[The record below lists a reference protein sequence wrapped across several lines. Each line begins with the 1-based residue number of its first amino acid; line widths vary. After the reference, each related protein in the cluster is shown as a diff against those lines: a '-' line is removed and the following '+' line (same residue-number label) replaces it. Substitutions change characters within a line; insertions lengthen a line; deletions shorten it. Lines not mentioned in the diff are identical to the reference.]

1 MALSA
6 GTRLGPY
13 EILSPLGAGGMGEVY
28 RARDSRL
35 DRDVAIKVLPE
46 SLLEDGDALARFER
60 EAKAVAAL
68 SHPNILAIHDFGREG
83 GIAYAVMELLQ
94 GETLRDR
101 LDAGAI
107 AQRKALDYALQIA
120 QGLAAAHDRGIVH
133 RDLKPQNV
141 FVTRDGLVKILDFGL
156 ASRRPLDAAGREQ
169 TAATQHPMAENDRT
183 ASPLTQQGMILG
195 TVGYMSPEQ
204 VGGAQADH
212 RSDLF
217 SFGVILYEMLY
228 GERAFSKY
236 NEIATM
242 MAILREEPP
251 QLSRAGKGV
260 PPELEE
266 IVDHCLEKSPEDR
279 FQSARDLTF
288 ALRAAERESR
298 AVPSGRTDGET
309 RSGAAAAAAEAQAS
323 IAVLPFH
330 NISADREHEYFTRLM
345 ILPFR
350 VLRSDPDTDFLAFS
364 IPDAVGNALAGLQS
378 LVVRSAAAGARY
390 AGDVLDLNRIAREA
404 EVDVVLTGSLVR
416 AGNRMRVTTQLIE
429 SPSGTLLWS
438 HAPQV
443 SLQDL
448 FQLQDEVV
456 QGIVDSLSLSLTER
470 ERRLLKHDVPA
481 SAKAYEFYLRANQAC
496 QAAIAL
502 DPGSWAVARDLYLQ
516 CLEEDPHYA
525 PAWAR
530 IGRIYRVMGKW
541 GRAGSETNLA
551 KAEAAFKRALEINP
565 DLSVA
570 HNLYA
575 QLEVDLG
582 RAEDAMLRL
591 IERGKARG
599 ADPELFAGL
608 VYACRFCGLLEASVA
623 AHRQARRLDPGVAT
637 SVGQTYFML
646 GDYAQVLAEDINA
659 TPNVRNL
666 ALAMLGREAEA
677 VANYRAL
684 EAKLQTRYG
693 DLLQCGRALLE
704 GRREESLAA
713 AEAVLASELKDPETL
728 FHLGRILARL
738 GERKQ
743 ATSLVGRAVEY
754 GFFCYPAL
762 ARDPWLDSLRGEAGF
777 VAVLREAETR
787 HHGAQ
792 LTFVHAGGDRVLG
805 LTL

>member
-1 MALSA
+1 MGVVYEARDEELDRALAIKTIAEPNADAVMRERFRREARAAA
-6 GTRLGPY
+6 GIRHPNVCQVY
-13 EILSPLGAGGMGEVY
+13 EIGEHEKT
-28 RARDSRL
+28 L
-35 DRDVAIKVLPE
+35 
-46 SLLEDGDALARFER
+46 F
-60 EAKAVAAL
+60 
-68 SHPNILAIHDFGREG
+68 
-83 GIAYAVMELLQ
+83 IAMELLEGESLAARIQ
-94 GETLRDR
+94 RGPLPAPDALTVALETLSA
-101 LDAGAI
+101 LDALHS
-107 AQRKALDYALQIA
+107 RDL
-120 QGLAAAHDRGIVH
+120 VH
-133 RDLKPQNV
+133 RDLKPSNI
-141 FVTRDGLVKILDFGL
+141 FLGPHGIKLLDFGL
-156 ASRRPLDAAGREQ
+156 AKPPSSSLVRPEDE
-169 TAATQHPMAENDRT
+169 TI
-183 ASPLTQQGMILG
+183 SPLTQAGLVVG
-195 TVGYMSPEQ
+195 TPQYMAPEQ
-204 VGGAQADH
+204 VQG
-212 RSDLF
+212 RSVDGRTDLF
-217 SFGVILYEMLY
+217 SLGAILFEMLTGSRPFKGSSPMELYHAVLYEQPPAI
-228 GERAFSKY
+228 GGFPAASAINRVVQRALAKRPDDRY
-236 NEIATM
+236 LDAAAMAHEIEA
-242 MAILREEPP
+242 A
-251 QLSRAGKGV
+251 RAC
-260 PPELEE
+260 
-266 IVDHCLEKSPEDR
+266 DD
-279 FQSARDLTF
+279 
-288 ALRAAERESR
+288 
-298 AVPSGRTDGET
+298 
-309 RSGAAAAAAEAQAS
+309 SGAALVPRA
-323 IAVLPFH
+323 I
-330 NISADREHEYFTRLM
+330 TRLM

-378 LVVRSAAAGARY
+378 LVVRSTAAGARY

-404 EVDVVLTGSLVR
+404 EVDVVLTGSVVR
-416 AGNRMRVTTQLIE
+416 AGSRIRVTTQLIE
-429 SPSGTLLWS
+429 TPSGTLLWS

-456 QGIVDSLSLSLTER
+456 QGIVDSLSLSLTAR
-470 ERRLLKHDVPA
+470 ERRLLKHDVPV
-481 SAKAYEFYLRANQAC
+481 SAKAYELYLRANQAG
-496 QAAIAL
+496 QAATAL

-516 CLEEDPHYA
+516 CLEEGPHYA

-530 IGRIYRVMGKW
+530 VGRIYRVTGKW

-551 KAEAAFKRALEINP
+551 KAEDAFKRALEINP
-565 DLSVA
+565 DLSIA

-591 IERGKARG
+591 IARAKARG

-608 VYACRFCGLLEASVA
+608 VQACRFCGLLEASVA
-623 AHRQARRLDPGVAT
+623 AHRQARRLDPDVAT

-713 AEAVLASELKDPETL
+713 AETVLASEVKDSETL

-738 GERKQ
+738 GEQQQ

-754 GFFCYPAL
+754 GFFCYPAI
-762 ARDPWLDSLRGEAGF
+762 ARDPWLDSLRGDAGF

-787 HHGAQ
+787 HRCAQ
-792 LTFVHAGGDRVLG
+792 LVFAHAGGDRVLG

>member
-1 MALSA
+1 MGVVYEARDEELDRALAIKTIAEPNADAVMRERFRREARAAA
-6 GTRLGPY
+6 GIRHPNVCQVY
-13 EILSPLGAGGMGEVY
+13 EIGEHEKT
-28 RARDSRL
+28 L
-35 DRDVAIKVLPE
+35 
-46 SLLEDGDALARFER
+46 F
-60 EAKAVAAL
+60 
-68 SHPNILAIHDFGREG
+68 
-83 GIAYAVMELLQ
+83 IAMELLEGESLAARIQ
-94 GETLRDR
+94 RGPLPAPDALTVALETLSA
-101 LDAGAI
+101 LDALHS
-107 AQRKALDYALQIA
+107 RDL
-120 QGLAAAHDRGIVH
+120 VH
-133 RDLKPQNV
+133 RDLKPSNI
-141 FVTRDGLVKILDFGL
+141 FLGPHGIKLLDFGL
-156 ASRRPLDAAGREQ
+156 AKPPSSSLVRPEDE
-169 TAATQHPMAENDRT
+169 TI
-183 ASPLTQQGMILG
+183 SPLTQAGLVVG
-195 TVGYMSPEQ
+195 TPQYMAPEQ
-204 VGGAQADH
+204 VQG
-212 RSDLF
+212 RSVDGRTDLF
-217 SFGVILYEMLY
+217 SLGAILFEMLTGSRPFKGSSPMELYHAVLYEQPPAI
-228 GERAFSKY
+228 GGFPAASAINRVVQRALAKRPDDRY
-236 NEIATM
+236 LDAAAMAHEIEA
-242 MAILREEPP
+242 A
-251 QLSRAGKGV
+251 RAC
-260 PPELEE
+260 
-266 IVDHCLEKSPEDR
+266 DD
-279 FQSARDLTF
+279 
-288 ALRAAERESR
+288 
-298 AVPSGRTDGET
+298 
-309 RSGAAAAAAEAQAS
+309 SGAALVPRA
-323 IAVLPFH
+323 I
-330 NISADREHEYFTRLM
+330 TRLM

-378 LVVRSAAAGARY
+378 LVVRSTAAGARY

-404 EVDVVLTGSLVR
+404 EVDVVLTGSVVR
-416 AGNRMRVTTQLIE
+416 AGSRIRVTTQLIE
-429 SPSGTLLWS
+429 TPSGTLLWS

-456 QGIVDSLSLSLTER
+456 QGIVDSLSLSLTAR
-470 ERRLLKHDVPA
+470 ERRLLKHDVPV
-481 SAKAYEFYLRANQAC
+481 SAKAYELYLRANQAG
-496 QAAIAL
+496 QAATAL

-516 CLEEDPHYA
+516 CLEEGPHYA

-530 IGRIYRVMGKW
+530 VGRIYRVTGKW

-551 KAEAAFKRALEINP
+551 KAEDAFKRALEINP
-565 DLSVA
+565 DLSIA

-591 IERGKARG
+591 IARAKARG

-608 VYACRFCGLLEASVA
+608 VHACRFCGLLEASVA
-623 AHRQARRLDPGVAT
+623 AHRQARRLDPDVAT

-713 AEAVLASELKDPETL
+713 AETVLASEVKDSETL

-738 GERKQ
+738 GEQQQ

-754 GFFCYPAL
+754 GFFCYPAI
-762 ARDPWLDSLRGEAGF
+762 ARDPWLDSLRGDAGF

-787 HHGAQ
+787 HRCAQ
-792 LTFVHAGGDRVLG
+792 LVFAHAGGDRVLG

>member
-1 MALSA
+1 MAA
-6 GTRLGPY
+6 Q
-13 EILSPLGAGGMGEVY
+13 
-28 RARDSRL
+28 
-35 DRDVAIKVLPE
+35 
-46 SLLEDGDALARFER
+46 
-60 EAKAVAAL
+60 L
-68 SHPNILAIHDFGREG
+68 SHPNIVPIYEIGEHEKTLF
-83 GIAYAVMELLQ
+83 IAMELLEGESLAARIQ
-94 GETLRDR
+94 RGPLPVPDALTVALETLSA
-101 LDAGAI
+101 LDALHS
-107 AQRKALDYALQIA
+107 RDL
-120 QGLAAAHDRGIVH
+120 VH
-133 RDLKPQNV
+133 RDLKPSNI
-141 FVTRDGLVKILDFGL
+141 FLGPHGIKLLDFGL
-156 ASRRPLDAAGREQ
+156 AKPPSASLVR
-169 TAATQHPMAENDRT
+169 AEDET
-183 ASPLTQQGMILG
+183 ISPLTQAGLVVG
-195 TVGYMSPEQ
+195 TPQYMAPEQ
-204 VGGAQADH
+204 VQG
-212 RSDLF
+212 RSVDGRTDLF
-217 SFGVILYEMLY
+217 SLGAILFEMLTGSRPFKGPSPMELYHAVLYEQPPAI
-228 GERAFSKY
+228 GGFPAASAINQVVRRALAKRPDDRY
-236 NEIATM
+236 PDAAA
-242 MAILREEPP
+242 MAH
-251 QLSRAGKGV
+251 
-260 PPELEE
+260 ELEAA
-266 IVDHCLEKSPEDR
+266 R
-279 FQSARDLTF
+279 ARDDSGE
-288 ALRAAERESR
+288 ALAPRA
-298 AVPSGRTDGET
+298 
-309 RSGAAAAAAEAQAS
+309 
-323 IAVLPFH
+323 I
-330 NISADREHEYFTRLM
+330 TRLM

-378 LVVRSAAAGARY
+378 LVVRSTAAGARY

-416 AGNRMRVTTQLIE
+416 AGNRIQVTTQLIE
-429 SPSGTLLWS
+429 TPSGTLLWS

-448 FQLQDEVV
+448 FQLQNEVV
-456 QGIVDSLSLSLTER
+456 QGIVDSLSLSLTAR

-481 SAKAYEFYLRANQAC
+481 SAKAYEFYLRANQAS
-496 QAAIAL
+496 QAATAL

-530 IGRIYRVMGKW
+530 IGRIYRVTGKW

-551 KAEAAFKRALEINP
+551 KAEAAFKRALDINP
-565 DLSVA
+565 DLSIA

-591 IERGKARG
+591 IERAKARG

-608 VYACRFCGLLEASVA
+608 VHACRFCGLLEASAA
-623 AHRQARRLDPGVAT
+623 AHREARRLDPGVAT

-684 EAKLQTRYG
+684 PKLQTTYG

-713 AEAVLASELKDPETL
+713 AEAVLAAGLKDPETL
-728 FHLGRILARL
+728 FYVGRILARL
-738 GERKQ
+738 GERQQ
-743 ATSLVGRAVEY
+743 ATSLVGRAVEH
-754 GFFCYPAL
+754 GFFCYPAI
-762 ARDPWLDSLRGEAGF
+762 ARDPWLDSLRGDAGF

-787 HHGAQ
+787 HRGAQ
-792 LTFVHAGGDRVLG
+792 LTFAHAGGDRVLG